1 MLAFYMEH
9 REIVLG
15 VLIALGIGGSLIAL
29 AMSMGA
35 MHKEEL
41 AMREEANNLF
51 KKDDQ

>member
-1 MLAFYMEH
+1 MLALYIEYQNL
-9 REIVLG
+9 ILG
-15 VLIALGIGGSLIAL
+15 VLIALGVGGSLIAL

-35 MHKEEL
+35 MRKEEL